1 MSHKPPYSRWRYWA
15 SYIKDQTLEATEGE
29 HTDYLAVILR
39 HGKLL
44 LQANS
49 AIYSWEDNYY
59 NFRTAFEQLDWD
71 KLNGD
76 ETLLLGL
83 GLGSVPQMIEELFG
97 YRLHYTALEYDGVIA
112 ELAQEYLLNRLES
125 PIDTIVADAEVFMA
139 QNERKFDFVLV
150 DLFVDDAVPTQ
161 FNSIAFLESL
171 RDSMEPGACLITN
184 RLAYTETDREASE
197 AYYSEVFMKVFPD
210 GALIDVESNL
220 MLFSE
225 KRFLFEQ

>member
-1 MSHKPPYSRWRYWA
+1 MSF
-15 SYIKDQTLEATEGE
+15 IKDQTLEATEGE

-39 HGKLL
+39 QGKLL

-71 KLNGD
+71 RLQGD

-112 ELAQEYLLNRLES
+112 ELAEEYLLHRLES
-125 PIDTIVADAEVFMA
+125 PIETIVADAEVFMA
-139 QNERKFDFVLV
+139 QNLRTFDFLLI

-161 FNSIAFLESL
+161 FDSIEFLESL
-171 RDSMEPGACLITN
+171 RDAMNEGACLITN
-184 RLAYTETDREASE
+184 RLAYTENDREASE
-197 AYYSEVFMKVFPD
+197 AYYSEVFLKVFPK
-210 GALIDVESNL
+210 GCLVDVESNL
-220 MLFSE
+220 MMFSD
-225 KRFLFEQ
+225 KWFLLEQ

>member
-1 MSHKPPYSRWRYWA
+1 MSF
-15 SYIKDQTLEATEGE
+15 IKDQTLESTEGE
-29 HTDYLAVILR
+29 HAEYLAVILR
-39 HGKLL
+39 DGKLL

-71 KLNGD
+71 QLPGD

-112 ELAQEYLLNRLES
+112 ALAQEYMLHRLQS
-125 PIDTIVADAEVFMA
+125 PIDTVVADAEQFMA
-139 QNERKFDFVLV
+139 QNERTFDFLLI

-161 FNSIAFLESL
+161 FDSIEFLESL
-171 RDSMEPGACLITN
+171 RDSMNPGACLITN
-184 RLAYTETDREASE
+184 RLAYTGADRIASE
-197 AYYSEVFMKVFPD
+197 TYYGDVFLKVFPN
-210 GALIDVESNL
+210 ASSVDVESNL
-220 MLFSE
+220 MLFSDA
-225 KRFLFEQ
+225 RFLIEQ

>member
-1 MSHKPPYSRWRYWA
+1 LPHTPIYSRWRYWA
-15 SYIKDQTLEATEGE
+15 SFIKDQTLEATEGE

-71 KLNGD
+71 KLQGD

-112 ELAQEYLLNRLES
+112 ELAQEYLLHRLQS
-125 PIDTIVADAEVFMA
+125 PIDTIVADAGVFMK
-139 QNERKFDFVLV
+139 QNTRTFDFLLV

-161 FNSIAFLESL
+161 FDSINFLESL
-171 RDSMEPGACLITN
+171 RDAMDEGGCLITN
-184 RLAYTETDREASE
+184 RLAYTDTDRKASE
-197 AYYSEVFMKVFPD
+197 SYYKEVFLKVFPK
-210 GALIDVESNL
+210 GALVDVESNL
-220 MLFSE
+220 MLFSD
-225 KRFLFEQ
+225 KWFLV